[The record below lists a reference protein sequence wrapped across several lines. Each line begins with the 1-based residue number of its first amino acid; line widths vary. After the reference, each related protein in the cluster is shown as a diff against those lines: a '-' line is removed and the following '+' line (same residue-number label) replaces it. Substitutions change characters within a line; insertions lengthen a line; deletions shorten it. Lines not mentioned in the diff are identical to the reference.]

1 MARTKSSSKPSARD
15 RIMQAAADLFYR
27 EGVQNVGIDRVIAES
42 GVAKMS
48 LYNNFKSKDAL
59 IAAWLQQRD
68 ANWREWFQKTV
79 EKQATDPAQRL
90 IAMFDALEEWF
101 SQSDFR
107 GCAFINSSVELV
119 DPEHPGYQVAI
130 EHQQAMFDYILQ
142 LVNAANIANP
152 DTVAEQLLLLV
163 EGSIVVA
170 MMRRNP
176 AAATHAKAAATTLI
190 QAA

>member
-15 RIMQAAADLFYR
+15 RIMNAAADLFYR

>member
-15 RIMQAAADLFYR
+15 RIMEAAADLFYQ

-68 ANWREWFQKTV
+68 ANWRKWFQKTV
-79 EKQATDPAQRL
+79 ENKTTDPAQQL
-90 IAMFDALEEWF
+90 LAIFDVLKEWF
-101 SQSDFR
+101 SQPDFR

-119 DPEHPGYQVAI
+119 DPAHPGYQVAV
-130 EHQQAMFDYILQ
+130 EHQQAIFSYILK
-142 LVNAANIANP
+142 LVKAAKIANP
-152 DTVAEQLLLLV
+152 DTVAEQLLLLI
-163 EGSIVVA
+163 EGAIVVA
-170 MMRRNP
+170 MMRRDP
-176 AAATHAKAAATTLI
+176 AAATHAKAAANTLI